1 MEKEKRE
8 FQEILRSFDNTL
20 HESSYW
26 NEVLGKRIPKR
37 EWIKKATLLDP
48 SPYTKD
54 PYFQNVRPFEA
65 KEGSLTLTY
74 RTYKKEQG
82 FVYDEIQVNP
92 KTYEEKTPFGYFE
105 SPFKYLA
112 LSKNEETWMS
122 VIPHEINTMR
132 SSIKEAKGNVLVLG
146 LGLGYYPYSLLSKED
161 ISHVTV
167 IEYDPEVI
175 ALFKKSLLPFFPR
188 QKELAII
195 EEDAFE
201 YLATERDFD
210 YCFADL
216 WHMPND
222 GLTMYLKLRKLEK
235 KQKNTAFSYWIE
247 NSMLAL
253 LRRALIVL
261 VSEELFENKQDED
274 YLYSETFDDTLI
286 NRLHLL
292 LRDVSIKNIADL
304 RRYLDIKGLRKIA
317 ESLSLEK

>member
-8 FQEILRSFDNTL
+8 FQEILHSFDNTL
-20 HESSYW
+20 QESSYW
-26 NEVLGKRIPKR
+26 NEVLGKRIPKK

-54 PYFQNVRPFEA
+54 PYFQNVRPLEK

-82 FVYDEIQVNP
+82 FVYDEIEVNP

-105 SPFKYLA
+105 NPFKYLA

-132 SSIKEAKGNVLVLG
+132 SLIKEAKGNVLVLG
-146 LGLGYYPYSLLSKED
+146 LGLGYYPYSLLLKED
-161 ISHVTV
+161 VSHITV

-175 ALFKKSLLPFFPR
+175 AIFKKSLLPFFPR
-188 QKELAII
+188 QKELEII
-195 EEDAFE
+195 EEDAFG
-201 YLATERDFD
+201 YLAKERNFD

-216 WHMPND
+216 WHMPGD
-222 GLTMYLKLRKLEK
+222 GLAMYLKLRKLEK
-235 KQKNTAFSYWIE
+235 TQKNTIFSYWIE

-253 LRRALIVL
+253 IRRALIVL
-261 VSEELFENKQDED
+261 VSEEMFEDKQDED
-274 YLYSETFDDTLI
+274 YRYSETFDDTLI
-286 NRLHLL
+286 NRLHFLL
-292 LRDVSIKNIADL
+292 KDVSIKNIADL
-304 RRYLDIKGLRKIA
+304 RRYLDIDGLKEIA
-317 ESLSLEK
+317 KSLSFEA